1 MSQNLFY
8 VGVARNDNG
17 RGIVLGG
24 HANHT
29 EVDLKG
35 IRQVLEQPG
44 LDITPG
50 KHYSF
55 TVSDVAWHLIQ
66 GIFIIHNCYSLF
78 IAITL
83 LFLHL
88 ICTDEYFIY
97 YVLIC
102 KQYYPQRVAHA
113 CLDELQRQ
121 VSILVTTSNYPYL
134 YTTIYILLFTY
145 YCISLY

>member
-66 GIFIIHNCYSLF
+66 GIFIYYSFLF
-78 IAITL
+78 FILYSILIL
-83 LFLHL
+83 LLLHF
-88 ICTDEYFIY
+88 IRTDEYFIY

-121 VSILVTTSNYPYL
+121 VSILFTTL
-134 YTTIYILLFTY
+134 LLLIILV
-145 YCISLY
+145 

>member
-66 GIFIIHNCYSLF
+66 GIFIYYSFLF
-78 IAITL
+78 FILYSILIL
-83 LFLHL
+83 LLLHF
-88 ICTDEYFIY
+88 IRTDEYFIY

-121 VSILVTTSNYPYL
+121 VSILFTTL
-134 YTTIYILLFTY
+134 LLLIIL
-145 YCISLY
+145 I